1 MCVHSRCLQVS
12 SPFVVSLVAAP
23 VLPPSLQINYFAKKP
38 NNRLLNKKLKL
49 DIDLLCQMIEFQFN
63 IDNSQHYTD
72 PDVIMMT
79 PY

>member
-1 MCVHSRCLQVS
+1 MSPSKQSIRCIPRR
-12 SPFVVSLVAAP
+12 SPRLASK
-23 VLPPSLQINYFAKKP
+23 PPINYFAKKP

-63 IDNSQHYTD
+63 IDNSEHYTD